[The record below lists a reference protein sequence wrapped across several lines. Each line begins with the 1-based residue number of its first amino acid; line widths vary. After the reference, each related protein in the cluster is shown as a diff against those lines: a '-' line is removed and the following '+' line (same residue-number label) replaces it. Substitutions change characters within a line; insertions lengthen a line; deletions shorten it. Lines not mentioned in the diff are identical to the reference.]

1 MRVLI
6 LGATGMLGHM
16 LWQVLRYSFDTW
28 ATIRGTPSSLARY
41 GALFDPRRL
50 IGGVDA
56 RSFPTVIRAFA
67 TVRPEVVIN
76 CIGVVKQL
84 PEAKDPVLS
93 LQVNALFPHLLADV
107 CTAAGIRLVHIST
120 DCVFS
125 GRKGRYTETDT
136 PDAEDL
142 YGRSK
147 LLGEVNDPGRLT
159 LRTSIIGRE
168 LATTHGLVE
177 WFLSHQGGQV
187 QGYTKAIYSGF
198 PTLILAQII
207 AKVLREHPA
216 LSGLYHVSAEPINK
230 YALLCLLRE
239 AYRVPVEIEP
249 CSDVCIDR
257 SLDSRRFRA
266 ATTFMPQ
273 PWPEMVH
280 MLASDAIPYD
290 RWR

>member
-16 LWQVLRYSFDTW
+16 LWQVLHHRFDTW
-28 ATIRGTPSSLARY
+28 ATIRGTPASLARY
-41 GALFDPRRL
+41 GTLFDPYRI

-76 CIGVVKQL
+76 CIGIIKQVR
-84 PEAKDPVLS
+84 EAQEPIPS
-93 LQVNALFPHLLADV
+93 LQVNALFPHLLADL
-107 CTAAGIRLVHIST
+107 CAAAGARLVHIST
-120 DCVFS
+120 DCIFS
-125 GRKGRYTETDT
+125 GRKGMYTETDM
-136 PDAEDL
+136 PDPEDL

-147 LLGEVNDPGRLT
+147 LLGEVNGLDCLT

-168 LATTHGLVE
+168 LGTTYGLVE

-187 QGYTKAIYSGF
+187 QGYTRAIYSGF
-198 PTLILAQII
+198 PTLIFAQIV
-207 AKVLREHPA
+207 AKVLQEYPT
-216 LSGLYHVSAEPINK
+216 LSGLYHVSSEPISK

-239 AYRVPVEIEP
+239 AYGVPVEIEP
-249 CSDVCIDR
+249 FPDVCIDR
-257 SLDSRRFRA
+257 SLDSSRFRA
-266 ATTFMPQ
+266 ATNFMPQ

-280 MLASDAIPYD
+280 TMAHEAIPYD